1 MEPIART
8 AAATTTTAAGSVHIS
23 QEQFV
28 SWRRQKVAA
37 DGAVVCGP
45 VCSPPPP
52 PAPSIGAQVKE

>member
-8 AAATTTTAAGSVHIS
+8 VAATADTTAAAASVHIS

-37 DGAVVCGP
+37 DAVICAP
-45 VCSPPPP
+45 LTSPHQPPSP
-52 PAPSIGAQVKE
+52 QSVRK